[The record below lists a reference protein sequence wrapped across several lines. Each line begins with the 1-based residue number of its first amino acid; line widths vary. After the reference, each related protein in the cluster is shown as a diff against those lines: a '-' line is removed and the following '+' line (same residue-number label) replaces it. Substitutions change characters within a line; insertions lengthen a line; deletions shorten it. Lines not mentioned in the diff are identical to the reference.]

1 MEPRGIRNNNPL
13 NIRLSSDKW
22 QGQRPLSSSPE
33 GEKSFCVFES
43 MAYGWRA
50 AFVILCKTYYGKYKL
65 KTIRALITRWAPP
78 KENNTEA
85 YIRRVTDYAGIG
97 PDKVLGSPK
106 ECPADWLLIGYAMA
120 VVENGQALP
129 AVPMLKG
136 WELALG
142 Q

>member
-22 QGQRPLSSSPE
+22 QGQVLPQRGSGE
-33 GEKSFCVFES
+33 GAFCQFYTME
-43 MAYGWRA
+43 YGWRA
-50 AFVILCKTYYGKYKL
+50 AFVILCRPYYGKYGL
-65 KTIRALITRWAPP
+65 KTIRDIVSRWAPT

-85 YIRRVTDYAGIG
+85 YIRHVSDYTGIA
-97 PDKVLGSPK
+97 PNKVLGSPQ
-106 ECPADWLLIGYAMA
+106 EHPTQWLLIGYAMA
-120 VVENGQALP
+120 VVENGEALS

-136 WELALG
+136 FELACG